1 MKKASN
7 EFYGRYI
14 GGKIH
19 FTGNKLLDECKVSKH
34 EAIKRV
40 LSLLMRHLNI
50 DILYVSTGL
59 RKNINELLKSITILE
74 KLHLDDR
81 NVFLHLFIKF
91 PVQSYPYKYG

>member
-7 EFYGRYI
+7 ECYGRYI

-19 FTGNKLLDECKVSKH
+19 FTGNKLLDDCKVSKH

-59 RKNINELLKSITILE
+59 RKNINELLKSLTILE

-91 PVQSYPYKYG
+91 PIQSYPYKYG